1 MEVDRNAFSE
11 VFMIP
16 LTTAVSN
23 RFTWSTLPH
32 HQGSEL
38 KCGEEV
44 VGTLC
49 RPSAWSLSFEA
60 TTPQGKW
67 TFRRCGFLRTEIV
80 DSATQ
85 QPIATFHPGWG
96 GRGTLTFADGQ
107 TFLMTCKGVWRPVWT
122 VASQSGEPVLS
133 LHTREK
139 FVDLSE
145 SSVHVGNG
153 RDTRLSLLI
162 MFTLYRIRQAEED
175 AATAVLV
182 SVIAG

>member
-1 MEVDRNAFSE
+1 
-11 VFMIP
+11 MIP
-16 LTTAVSN
+16 PSNVVSS

-44 VGTLC
+44 VGTLR
-49 RPSAWSLSFEA
+49 RPSAWSMTFEA

-85 QPIATFHPGWG
+85 QRIATFHPGWG
-96 GRGTLTFADGQ
+96 GRGTLTFADGE

-133 LHTREK
+133 LHAREK
-139 FVDLSE
+139 FVELSE
-145 SSVHVGNG
+145 STVHVGNA
-153 RDTRLSLLI
+153 RDPRLSLLI